1 MRPGT
6 ETPRPLAFPLAPW
19 ERDGLAAALSRAALP
34 ASDIREPDRL
44 FWRFEHND
52 VPAGFGGLEIHG
64 KDALLRSIVTLPPM
78 RRHGIG
84 SAIVGA
90 LETEARIAG
99 CRTVWLLTT
108 TAPAFFE
115 RLGYASRDRAA
126 VPEAIRGTQE
136 FAALCPA
143 NAAVMTK
150 TLA

>member
-1 MRPGT
+1 MGPT

-19 ERDGLAAALSRAALP
+19 ERDGLAAALAKANLP
-34 ASDIREPDRL
+34 IGDIREPDRL

-52 VPAGFGGLEIHG
+52 IPVGFGGLEIHG
-64 KDALLRSIVTLPPM
+64 KDALLRSIVTLPPV

-84 SAIVGA
+84 SAIVAA

-108 TAPAFFE
+108 LAPAFFE
-115 RLGYASRDRAA
+115 ALGYTRREHAA
-126 VPEAIRGTQE
+126 VPEGIRGTQE

-143 NAAVMTK
+143 DATVMMK
-150 TLA
+150 ALA